1 METLRVVALASA
13 TVSVGLIAGVF
24 FGWAVSVMPGLAR
37 TDDRTFVAAFQAMDR
52 AIVRPPF
59 VSVFTGALLLTA
71 AAGLLNLGAE
81 HRAALLWTAA
91 AFVLYLLSFVFT
103 VRVNIPLNEALNDA
117 LKAAG
122 GPDRIDAAAVRERF
136 DEATWV
142 RWHNIRTVLCTVAL
156 VCLIVALT
164 L

>member
-1 METLRVVALASA
+1 METLRVVALALA

-71 AAGLLNLGAE
+71 AAGLLHLGAE

-103 VRVNIPLNEALNDA
+103 VRVNIPLNDA

-122 GPDRIDAAAVRERF
+122 DPDRIDVAAARERF
-136 DEATWV
+136 DEARWG

-156 VCLIVALT
+156 ACLIVALT